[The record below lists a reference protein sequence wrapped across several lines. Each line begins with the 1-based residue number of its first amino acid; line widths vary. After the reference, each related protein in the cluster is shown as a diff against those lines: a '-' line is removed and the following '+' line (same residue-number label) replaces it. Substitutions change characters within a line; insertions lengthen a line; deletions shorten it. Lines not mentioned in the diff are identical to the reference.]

1 MGLPFLPV
9 RGVKGSDL
17 RRLHPEYSEVTCPF
31 TGEVLVA
38 VPALRP
44 DVALL
49 HAPFGDRYGNLHL
62 DQPYV
67 LDERFAGASATVVAT
82 VDRLVST
89 DEVVAAGVTIP
100 AHLIASLAVVPY
112 GAHPTSCYPNYAYD
126 REHLAE
132 LSGGRPVRRRR
143 PGEVPAAVC
152 VRRRRAGVPGADRT
166 APAGR
171 SGRVRRIHAGLAGA
185 LPMTYTLDEWFV
197 VLLARTIRPGETV
210 FHGFGS
216 PCAQVA
222 MHVAR
227 RVHARDI
234 NLIEGAMYAVNPDP
248 PFIPPTSNDAS
259 LARGAAYSM
268 RFEEFFD
275 AAIRGD
281 VDRMF
286 LSGGQIDR
294 YGNTNV
300 TAVGSIE
307 RPKVKLGGGGGGC
320 NLAATIGHLTLW
332 STRHRSGR
340 ALVAN
345 CDFITDMG
353 HRTPAG
359 SRAELGFTGGGPQTL
374 VTELGASSTST
385 ARRPRPRLTHIYPD
399 VTVDD
404 VRAAT
409 GFDLVVAGDLRRPAP
424 PSAAELAA
432 LRSLDSLG
440 VRRSEFSARELARTF
455 DPQGRAAYGDPSCA
469 C

>member
-1 MGLPFLPV
+1 
-9 RGVKGSDL
+9 
-17 RRLHPEYSEVTCPF
+17 
-31 TGEVLVA
+31 
-38 VPALRP
+38 
-44 DVALL
+44 
-49 HAPFGDRYGNLHL
+49 
-62 DQPYV
+62 
-67 LDERFAGASATVVAT
+67 
-82 VDRLVST
+82 
-89 DEVVAAGVTIP
+89 
-100 AHLIASLAVVPY
+100 
-112 GAHPTSCYPNYAYD
+112 
-126 REHLAE
+126 
-132 LSGGRPVRRRR
+132 
-143 PGEVPAAVC
+143 
-152 VRRRRAGVPGADRT
+152 
-166 APAGR
+166 
-171 SGRVRRIHAGLAGA
+171 
-185 LPMTYTLDEWFV
+185 MTFTLDEWFV

-248 PFIPPTSNDAS
+248 LFIAPTSNDES

-286 LSGGQIDR
+286 LSGGQIDV

-300 TAVGSIE
+300 TAVGPLD

-320 NLAATIGHLTLW
+320 NLAATIKHLTLW
-332 STRHRSGR
+332 TTRHRTGR
-340 ALVAN
+340 TLVQR

-359 SRAELGFTGGGPQTL
+359 TRKELGYTGGGPQTMI
-374 VTELGASSTST
+374 TELGIFDFGADGK
-385 ARRPRPRLTHIYPD
+385 ARLTHLYPD
-399 VTVDD
+399 VTIDQ

-409 GFDLVVAGDLRRPAP
+409 AFELSIAGNLRQPAP
-424 PSAAELAA
+424 PSVAELAVV
-432 LRSLDSLG
+432 RSLDTLG
-440 VRRSEFSARELARTF
+440 VRRSEFSDRELARTF
-455 DPQGRAAYGDPSCA
+455 DPHPDQSCA